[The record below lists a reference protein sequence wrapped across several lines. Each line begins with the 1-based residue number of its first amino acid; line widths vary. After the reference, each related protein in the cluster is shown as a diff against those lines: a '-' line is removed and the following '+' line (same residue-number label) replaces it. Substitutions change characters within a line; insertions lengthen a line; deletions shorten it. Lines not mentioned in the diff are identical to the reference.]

1 MHPLSQTSSDDDQF
15 NRVISK
21 YLPNEKLDEFDDYDE
36 SDLRSYIHDIAAL
49 NGRDLAA
56 TKIEHAVKQ
65 GQRLEA
71 QRKRRHCLLRRS
83 HKAQTLAASMI
94 DFLDS
99 FSTIGE
105 ILKGIDPHAGGI
117 TYGTLYILLKV
128 SILH

>member
-1 MHPLSQTSSDDDQF
+1 MYPLSQKSSDEDQF
-15 NRVISK
+15 CRVISK
-21 YLPNEKLDEFDDYDE
+21 YFPNEKLDKFYDYDE

-49 NGRDLAA
+49 DGRDLAA

-71 QRKRRHCLLRRS
+71 QRKRRHCLLRGS

-99 FSTIGE
+99 FSTFGD
-105 ILKGIDPHAGGI
+105 ILKGIDPRAGGI
-117 TYGTLYILLKV
+117 TYGTLYILFKV